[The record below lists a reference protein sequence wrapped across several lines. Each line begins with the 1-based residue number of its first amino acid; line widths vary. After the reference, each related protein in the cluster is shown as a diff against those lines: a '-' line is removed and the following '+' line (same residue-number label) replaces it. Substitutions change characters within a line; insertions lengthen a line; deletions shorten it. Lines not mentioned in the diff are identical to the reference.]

1 MPCITQ
7 EILRVYVYV
16 TQEILH
22 VYVYVTGTT
31 WLLES

>member
-22 VYVYVTGTT
+22 AYVYVTGTT